1 MKRISLSSH
10 QGKIT
15 NAGASGKLP
24 LKAVSIF
31 LNFPDHCPL
40 LPMAHKVSLN
50 TQILLGCT
58 AGVAAGLLLQSQG
71 QTPLADNT
79 LYGAR
84 LLGNLFLDLLRMVL
98 IPLVFSSIV
107 VGVSNLAAHQKMHR
121 VWTTTLAFFFL
132 TMGVAIVLGL
142 GAANLFRPG
151 EGLQLAMFADATQ
164 NFQARQMPLPEY
176 IAQFLRGLFQNPFK
190 ALAQGEILAVVMI
203 ALFLGIALV
212 VGGERYRNLRI
223 LIQELQEL
231 CLLIV
236 GWIMRLA
243 PLGVA
248 ALLLQLVASQNVALL
263 GSLGHFIAV
272 VFGTTLFHGLV
283 VLPLIL
289 WLITRMSPLHF
300 LRGAREALITAFA
313 TSSSAATLPVTL
325 RCVEQHLHVRKDI
338 ANFVVPLGATANMDG
353 TALYEAAAA
362 LFVARLAG
370 IELDLAQQLIIF
382 FIAMLGAIGA
392 PGIPSV
398 GMLSMVLVLESVGLP
413 TEAIAILL
421 PIDRILDTVR
431 TAVNVEGDM
440 VGSLIVQ
447 KLTDQPA

>member
-1 MKRISLSSH
+1 MRKISLNS
-10 QGKIT
+10 
-15 NAGASGKLP
+15 
-24 LKAVSIF
+24 
-31 LNFPDHCPL
+31 
-40 LPMAHKVSLN
+40 
-50 TQILLGCT
+50 QILIGCLIGI
-58 AGVAAGLLLQSQG
+58 AGGWWLSGAESTPMVA
-71 QTPLADNT
+71 NT
-79 LYGAR
+79 LYGAK
-84 LLGNLFLDLLRMVL
+84 LVGTLFLDLLRMVL

-107 VGVSNLAAHQKMHR
+107 IGVANLRANQKMHR
-121 VWTTTLAFFFL
+121 VWITTLSFFAL
-132 TMGVAIVLGL
+132 SMAIAIVIGL
-142 GAANLFRPG
+142 GAAHIFKPG
-151 EGLQLAMFADATQ
+151 DGLQLAMFAEATQ

-176 IAQFLRGLFQNPFK
+176 IAQFLHGLFQNPFK
-190 ALAQGEILAVVMI
+190 ALAQGDILAVVII

-243 PLGVA
+243 PLGIA
-248 ALLLQLVASQNVALL
+248 ALLLQLVASQNNALL
-263 GSLGHFIAV
+263 YSLAHFIAV
-272 VFGTTLFHGLV
+272 VIGSTLFHGVV
-283 VLPLIL
+283 VLPLMLYIV
-289 WLITRMSPLHF
+289 TRMSPLHF
-300 LRGAREALITAFA
+300 WRGAREALVTAFA

-325 RCVEQHLHVRKDI
+325 RCVEQHLHVKKDI
-338 ANFVVPLGATANMDG
+338 ANFVVPLGATVNMDG

-362 LFVARLAG
+362 LFIARLAG
-370 IELDLAQQLIIF
+370 IELDLAHQLIIF

-398 GMLSMVLVLESVGLP
+398 GMLSMVLVLQSVGLP

-431 TAVNVEGDM
+431 TTVNVEGDM

-447 KLTDQPA
+447 KLAVPKGQAHDSV